1 MSPSLSRSRCWV
13 RSLQKSLLT
22 FAFLVGFQEHSKDFE
37 KNPFHPAPWSKITAQ
52 TWLHFQHP
60 SERRKRSPTSNE
72 VLLEAGR
79 KGVKTDPCKVGCFK
93 LLKDM
98 NHFQQIP
105 SGRKKPSPNL
115 TLQRWWLS
123 KEKTLHNLI
132 KFDNSYWAPPKVWN
146 ECFKNETSRMSV
158 VVFGCCTC
166 NFSGSMNQ
174 WNCSCPYRTMLRRIC
189 LQIRQKSSAVA
200 AVHAAVAP
208 FDGATCTAA
217 AVLNNG
223 KQISV
228 GFGDGSAFELHG
240 RWLRDACRDAMV
252 VSPEA
257 GERYLDRI
265 AFSEKG
271 QHSKGEVAEAKVV
284 DDGVEVRWKDDPQ
297 IGEGPSYFSSG
308 FLRMYAPTAGKV
320 LQGGKHHPRNVDF
333 QWLRG
338 YSGFANAPAPDLSI
352 KKLWKNQGV
361 ADQIQHRDYHAARNS
376 DSANLEL
383 MQAVMEHGVVILD
396 NVPPSQ
402 DSSVLLDF
410 VNNCLGGMQKDPARD
425 EPNWVIQRKA
435 AAVSVSYAQERR
447 LNNHTDQSVPAHGIP
462 ALLLVVNYI
471 QGTGYNTLVDGYA
484 VAEALRERNPA
495 AFQLLATYG
504 NCQERDFVKSRVDSA
519 QSGTQSM
526 LLATRSPIIQTDK
539 HGNIIRVQYNEVFR
553 TPSTVPYEKFEE
565 WYDAYLL
572 WNDMIHGT
580 EFEVELP
587 ISQGQMLILD
597 NWRVLHGRA
606 CGKSSPNRVIM
617 GGTVV
622 REAFHSKAI
631 QLMGGF
637 YPPEESEW
645 AECRST
651 GACESS
657 TVKTPW
663 ALLVRGHFNL
673 CSGSKTCCCI
683 CCIFVPDALQK
694 KTPWAWEQKDSSWR
708 CAALLNEW
716 SICPSHIHG
725 SWAMSQ
731 NIGDFVLF
739 LFVEFYEQAV
749 NMGSQQGSWSIP
761 EDQSLGWIATRM
773 APQKVGQSE
782 KVLVFQGFPS

>member
-1 MSPSLSRSRCWV
+1 
-13 RSLQKSLLT
+13 
-22 FAFLVGFQEHSKDFE
+22 
-37 KNPFHPAPWSKITAQ
+37 
-52 TWLHFQHP
+52 
-60 SERRKRSPTSNE
+60 
-72 VLLEAGR
+72 
-79 KGVKTDPCKVGCFK
+79 
-93 LLKDM
+93 
-98 NHFQQIP
+98 
-105 SGRKKPSPNL
+105 
-115 TLQRWWLS
+115 
-123 KEKTLHNLI
+123 
-132 KFDNSYWAPPKVWN
+132 
-146 ECFKNETSRMSV
+146 
-158 VVFGCCTC
+158 
-166 NFSGSMNQ
+166 
-174 WNCSCPYRTMLRRIC
+174 MLRGIC

-200 AVHAAVAP
+200 TVHAAVAP

-228 GFGDGSAFELHG
+228 GFADGSAFQLHG

-252 VSPEA
+252 VSQQA

-338 YSGFANAPAPDLSI
+338 YSGFASAPAPDLSI

-572 WNDMIHGT
+572 WNEMIHGT

-637 YPPEESEW
+637 YPPEESE
-645 AECRST
+645 
-651 GACESS
+651 
-657 TVKTPW
+657 
-663 ALLVRGHFNL
+663 
-673 CSGSKTCCCI
+673 
-683 CCIFVPDALQK
+683 
-694 KTPWAWEQKDSSWR
+694 
-708 CAALLNEW
+708 
-716 SICPSHIHG
+716 
-725 SWAMSQ
+725 
-731 NIGDFVLF
+731 
-739 LFVEFYEQAV
+739 
-749 NMGSQQGSWSIP
+749 
-761 EDQSLGWIATRM
+761 
-773 APQKVGQSE
+773 
-782 KVLVFQGFPS
+782 